1 MKKKARRKS
10 NGKARAFVS
19 DVTFVKAWAK
29 AESVT
34 DVAAKLGMAYG
45 SAQSRAGYLR
55 KAGVKLPKFARSRR
69 EIDVAG
75 LNALLRGRG

>member
-1 MKKKARRKS
+1 MKKRAKRKS
-10 NGKARAFVS
+10 NGKARASVT
-19 DVTFVKAWAK
+19 DITFVKAWAK
-29 AESVT
+29 AGSVA
-34 DVAAKLGMAYG
+34 DVAAKVGMAYG

-69 EIDVAG
+69 EIDVVG